1 MIKYGNETYSGNLND
16 TKLFFCISF
25 IFEIILIF
33 YGGLRILSFQQKNIF
48 YIWRKLQLDEM
59 INNNDKNEVQ
69 NIIEFIF

>member
-33 YGGLRILSFQQKNIF
+33 YGGLRILSFQQKSIF
-48 YIWRKLQLDEM
+48 YI
-59 INNNDKNEVQ
+59 
-69 NIIEFIF
+69 